1 MDSQLWIKVDDYFTG
16 KLVGQEKSFSDALER
31 QEKEGFPSINVPPTL
46 GKLLYLLVKLIKARN
61 VLEIGTLGGYSSL
74 WLAKALPKGGKV
86 TSLEIDR
93 RHAEVSIENI
103 RNAGLEEKVEIL
115 IGDAEDTLSN
125 LSRKR
130 VGTFDLVFIDAD
142 KERNPVYFK
151 WAVNHS
157 HPGSVI
163 VVDNVVRDG
172 KVVEGSDDDPSVRG
186 TRQLVE
192 LVSKDQ
198 RVESTAIQTVSGKG
212 DDGFMVVRIKD

>member
-1 MDSQLWIKVDDYFTG
+1 M
-16 KLVGQEKSFSDALER
+16 
-31 QEKEGFPSINVPPTL
+31 
-46 GKLLYLLVKLIKARN
+46 
-61 VLEIGTLGGYSSL
+61 
-74 WLAKALPKGGKV
+74 
-86 TSLEIDR
+86 
-93 RHAEVSIENI
+93 
-103 RNAGLEEKVEIL
+103 
-115 IGDAEDTLSN
+115 
-125 LSRKR
+125 
-130 VGTFDLVFIDAD
+130 GTFDLVFIDAD

-212 DDGFMVVRIKD
+212 HDGFMVVRVKD